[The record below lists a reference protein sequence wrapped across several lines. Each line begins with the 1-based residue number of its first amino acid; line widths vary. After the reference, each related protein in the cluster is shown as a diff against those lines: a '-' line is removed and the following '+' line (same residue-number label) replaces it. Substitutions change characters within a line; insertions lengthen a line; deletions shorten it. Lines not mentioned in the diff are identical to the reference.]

1 MEVKKKRRFFYFFG
15 FKFCE
20 DVFRF
25 LNKFFRGRKILVFI
39 TYNFGVWGLFVIL
52 CWKYLVNYV
61 DYEDWVIKIYYYLIR
76 EIYYLFFL
84 LIELEFLFY
93 IVKGLDLFCLFE
105 F

>member
-1 MEVKKKRRFFYFFG
+1 M
-15 FKFCE
+15 
-20 DVFRF
+20 
-25 LNKFFRGRKILVFI
+25 
-39 TYNFGVWGLFVIL
+39 YNFGVWGLFVIL